1 MLAHLGRAPLA
12 SPPAPDFGTGDTV
25 ARPVLWAPHNARSD
39 RALRRSLADARFL
52 SMSSVGRRA
61 PFAMGEDVSGAAF
74 LFVAAWGNL
83 QDILAVKMAAPAWW
97 NRARLRQ
104 RK

>member
-12 SPPAPDFGTGDTV
+12 SPPAPDFGTGDAV

-39 RALRRSLADARFL
+39 RALRRSLADARCL

-61 PFAMGEDVSGAAF
+61 PFAMAEDVI
-74 LFVAAWGNL
+74 VAVWSRSFPIGRP
-83 QDILAVKMAAPAWW
+83 DLALA
-97 NRARLRQ
+97 
-104 RK
+104 